1 MSRLN
6 RTPSPAVFRSGEK
19 GKPIRVTARLKA
31 WSKKSLALSAALT
44 ASGVLLIVPPYD
56 RKPDPFKP
64 VLAATA
70 WPQAQR
76 GAISADLPDGT
87 TYQPVI
93 FIGAHSSIG
102 TAETKDNRY
111 LRLVLLGANL
121 KIRELRRVPLKQNPS
136 FQDVT
141 VSGTTLAW
149 AEQTGSGQVRLW
161 TMDLNDGKPAR
172 ILTTDT
178 GNAVFYRSQ
187 YDLEIADG
195 RLHWVATA
203 ANGITEVR
211 SVALTG
217 GPVDVRQEPGAW
229 QLSAWPWLANGVSA
243 AIGTTVMR
251 NLQTNQDITVRSG
264 SARSAA
270 NCSPKWCIVMSLA
283 RSGYSNIDAMH
294 PDGSARERIAGG
306 DAAPG
311 IPDVAVLD
319 RYIALAAVGPTSAL
333 TGNSE
338 LLVFDLAARRT
349 IEVSP
354 DAAKIS
360 YRAGILW
367 WATGNLDAYVWH
379 SLDLRTV

>member
-1 MSRLN
+1 MN
-6 RTPSPAVFRSGEK
+6 RSPPPAVSRSGEGEK
-19 GKPIRVTARLKA
+19 AIRVIERLKA
-31 WSKKSLALSAALT
+31 WSHRSLALTAALT
-44 ASGVLLIVPPYD
+44 ASGVLLVVPPFD
-56 RKPDPFKP
+56 HKPDPFKP
-64 VLAATA
+64 ELEAVA

-87 TYQPVI
+87 TYQPVV
-93 FIGAHSSIG
+93 FLGAHSSIG
-102 TAETKDNRY
+102 TAQSKDNRY
-111 LRLVLLGANL
+111 LRLVLLGTGA
-121 KIRELRRVPLKQNPS
+121 KVRELRRVPVKDNPS

-141 VSGTTLAW
+141 VSGDVAVW
-149 AEQTGSGQVRLW
+149 AEQTQRDRVQLW
-161 TMDLNDGKPAR
+161 TMNLRDGKPAR
-172 ILTTDT
+172 SLATDT

-195 RLHWVATA
+195 RVHWVATA
-203 ANGITEVR
+203 PGGVTEVR

-217 GPVDVRQEPGAW
+217 GAVDVRREPGSW

-243 AIGTTVMR
+243 AIGTTIMR
-251 NLQTNQDITVRSG
+251 NLRTGQDVSVRSG

-283 RSGYSNIDAMH
+283 RSGYSNIDVMH

-319 RYIALAAVGPTSAL
+319 RFEALAAVGPTSAL

-354 DAAKIS
+354 DAGKIS
-360 YRAGILW
+360 YRAGVLW
-367 WATGNLDAYVWH
+367 WATGNLDSYVWH

>member
-1 MSRLN
+1 VNRNSPPDVSRGG
-6 RTPSPAVFRSGEK
+6 AEEK
-19 GKPIRVTARLKA
+19 KIRVTARVKA
-31 WSKKSLALSAALT
+31 WSRSFLALTAALT
-44 ASGVLLIVPPYD
+44 ASGALLVVPPYD
-56 RKPDPFKP
+56 HKPDPFKP
-64 VLAATA
+64 EVAELA

-76 GAISADLPDGT
+76 GAISADLADGT
-87 TYQPVI
+87 TYQPVV
-93 FIGAHSSIG
+93 FLGAHSSIG
-102 TAETKDNRY
+102 TAQTKDNRD
-111 LRLVLLGANL
+111 LRLVLLGADQ
-121 KIRELRRVPLKQNPS
+121 KVRELRRLPVKINPS

-141 VSGTTLAW
+141 VDGSMLVW
-149 AEQTGSGQVRLW
+149 AEQTGSGQVRIW
-161 TMDLNDGKPAR
+161 TMNLTGGRPAHE
-172 ILTTDT
+172 LTTDT

-187 YDLEIADG
+187 YDLEIANG
-195 RLHWVATA
+195 QVHWVATA
-203 ANGITEVR
+203 AGGITEVR

-217 GPVDVRQEPGAW
+217 GPVTVRREPGAW

-243 AIGTTVMR
+243 AIGTTLLR
-251 NLQTNQDITVRSG
+251 NLQTNQDISVRTG

-270 NCSPKWCIVMSLA
+270 NCSPKWCVVMSLA
-283 RSGYSNIDAMH
+283 RSGYSNIDVMH
-294 PDGSARERIAGG
+294 PDGAARERIAGG

-319 RYIALAAVGPTSAL
+319 RFLPLAAVGPTSAL

-360 YRAGILW
+360 YRAGVLW

-379 SLDLRTV
+379 SLDLRTI